1 MLVFFSFTACQSA
14 DSGQKGY
21 FVEYEINAAQLYI
34 DGKKISDTEYRAL
47 NAAAG
52 ELIRSIEREISV
64 EFPDSDLSEI
74 NAAGAYEPVAVGEH
88 TYRML
93 ELCGE
98 LHSLTAGKFSPA
110 LYNLSEIWGFSPD
123 CEGKY
128 NVSRPEPS
136 LMQIETALAGSDF
149 SDLELLD
156 GQRVQKKNAAL
167 KLDLGGIAKGYMSD
181 CLRALLEERFRGKK
195 VEGSVSVMSNTIL
208 LGNYHESAQSTRP
221 WKVSVDN
228 PRARVTPYMQCM
240 MLPEVSSAA
249 ITTSSD
255 MYRFYS
261 YGGKIYC
268 HIFDPET
275 GRPADRGIISI
286 TVVVPNT
293 VPDCGALADALS
305 TAGFCMDLTD
315 SLNFYGRLSESLGVS
330 AVVICSDFQFYT
342 IGDLSVLNMSEVSE
356 SYTDVF
362 TRGAVS
368 DAADR
373 VIPCEKEKEYI
384 SKCERT

>member
-1 MLVFFSFTACQSA
+1 MLFFFSFTACQSA

-136 LMQIETALAGSDF
+136 LMQIEIALAGSDF

-228 PRARVTPYMQCM
+228 PRARVTP
-240 MLPEVSSAA
+240 
-249 ITTSSD
+249 
-255 MYRFYS
+255 
-261 YGGKIYC
+261 
-268 HIFDPET
+268 
-275 GRPADRGIISI
+275 
-286 TVVVPNT
+286 
-293 VPDCGALADALS
+293 
-305 TAGFCMDLTD
+305 
-315 SLNFYGRLSESLGVS
+315 
-330 AVVICSDFQFYT
+330 
-342 IGDLSVLNMSEVSE
+342 
-356 SYTDVF
+356 
-362 TRGAVS
+362 
-368 DAADR
+368 
-373 VIPCEKEKEYI
+373 
-384 SKCERT
+384 